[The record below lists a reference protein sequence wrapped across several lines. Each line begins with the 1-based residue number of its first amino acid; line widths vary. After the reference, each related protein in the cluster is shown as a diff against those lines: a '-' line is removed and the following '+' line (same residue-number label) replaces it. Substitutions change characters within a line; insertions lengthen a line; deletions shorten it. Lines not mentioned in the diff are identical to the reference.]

1 MTLASSLAATDNP
14 LALLLLG
21 TDCDRWS
28 PPASASPS
36 SAQAALQQT
45 QCVPRSL
52 SLSSSSSPKWGLGLR
67 EQALTQCAHP
77 DQQHLPA
84 IAHNTD
90 TLDLVALYSRS
101 LSSAQQLQLEAARF
115 HSLAD
120 TVPQL
125 DLYSDDHPQHHSLA
139 TLLARDDLDAV
150 AVCLPIPHQ
159 PAVLL
164 ECLRAR
170 KHVLSEKPI
179 APTLDR
185 ALELVHEYERD
196 HAPNGV
202 HWLVAEQFP
211 HAAAWEKAR
220 QLVRDGKLGR
230 LVGFD
235 ADVFI
240 QPSLKAGA
248 TNWRRVPDYQGGCV
262 PLPSSLAF
270 LPLPRA
276 DPHAPSRAQLPPRRR
291 RSLFCRPATRSV
303 GHPYPDRPVAVSA
316 HVTQLDP
323 ALPPTDTLRAVLRTS
338 DPKLGGTLV
347 LSFGTPQPSDAKRYT
362 FRGTDA
368 VLTVDLGSNPRTV
381 LLTLVSAPPPPQR
394 GEDPLPPRKV
404 EIELP
409 AQTAVEAE
417 FAAFAATILGGGA
430 DSDAARAARERS
442 GPRAALRDLAA
453 VEAALRSGERGGER
467 VALKDLVGD
476 EAWEVK

>member
-1 MTLASSLAATDNP
+1 MDTRRIRI
-14 LALLLLG
+14 ALLG
-21 TDCDRWS
+21 AGGFAKD
-28 PPASASPS
+28 A
-36 SAQAALQQT
+36 
-45 QCVPRSL
+45 
-52 SLSSSSSPKWGLGLR
+52 
-67 EQALTQCAHP
+67 
-77 DQQHLPA
+77 HLPA

-101 LSSAQQLQLEAARF
+101 LNSARQLQQAAARF
-115 HSLAD
+115 NSLAS
-120 TVPQL
+120 TATQL
-125 DLYSDDHPQHHSLA
+125 DLYSDDHPDGHTLA

-150 AVCLPIPHQ
+150 ALCLPIPHQ
-159 PAVLL
+159 PAVIL
-164 ECLRAR
+164 ECLRAG

-179 APTLDR
+179 APTVKQALD
-185 ALELVHEYERD
+185 LVAEYERD
-196 HAPNGV
+196 HAPKGV

-220 QLVRDGKLGR
+220 QHVRDGKLGH

-248 TNWRRVPDYQGGCV
+248 TNWRRVPDYQGG
-262 PLPSSLAF
+262 F
-270 LPLPRA
+270 LLDGGVHFFAALRHVLSGTPTPTDL
-276 DPHAPSRAQLPPRRR
+276 
-291 RSLFCRPATRSV
+291 
-303 GHPYPDRPVAVSA
+303 VAVSA

-323 ALPPTDTLRAVLRTS
+323 ALPPTDTLRAVLHTS

-368 VLTVDLGSNPRTV
+368 SLTVDLGSNPRTV
-381 LLTLVSAPPPPQR
+381 LLTLVSAPPSPAK

-417 FAAFAATILGGGA
+417 FAAFAATILGEGGA
-430 DSDAARAARERS
+430 DSVAARAARERS

-453 VEAALRSGERGGER
+453 VEAALRSGERAGER
-467 VALKDLVGD
+467 VALRDLVGD

>member
-1 MTLASSLAATDNP
+1 MDTKRIRIALLGAGGFATD
-14 LALLLLG
+14 A
-21 TDCDRWS
+21 
-28 PPASASPS
+28 
-36 SAQAALQQT
+36 
-45 QCVPRSL
+45 
-52 SLSSSSSPKWGLGLR
+52 
-67 EQALTQCAHP
+67 
-77 DQQHLPA
+77 HLPA

-101 LSSAQQLQLEAARF
+101 LKSAQQLQQAAARF
-115 HSLAD
+115 SSLAA
-120 TVPQL
+120 TSSHL
-125 DLYSDDHPQHHSLA
+125 DLYSDDHPNKHNLA
-139 TLLARDDLDAV
+139 TLLARPDLDAV
-150 AVCLPIPHQ
+150 AVCLPILHQ
-159 PAVLL
+159 PAVIL
-164 ECLRAR
+164 ECLRAG

-179 APTLDR
+179 APTVHR
-185 ALELVHEYERD
+185 ALELVAEYERD
-196 HAPNGV
+196 HAPRGV

-220 QLVRDGKLGR
+220 QLVRDAKLGR

-248 TNWRRVPDYQGGCV
+248 TNWRRVPDYQGG
-262 PLPSSLAF
+262 F
-270 LPLPRA
+270 LLDGGVHFFAALRHVLSGTPTPTDL
-276 DPHAPSRAQLPPRRR
+276 
-291 RSLFCRPATRSV
+291 
-303 GHPYPDRPVAVSA
+303 VAVSA

-323 ALPPTDTLRAVLRTS
+323 HLPPTDTLRAVLHTS

-381 LLTLVSAPPPPQR
+381 LLTLVSASPAPSRP

-417 FAAFAATILGGGA
+417 FAAFAHSILADTGA
-430 DSDAARAARERS
+430 DSDAARAARDRS

-467 VALKDLVGD
+467 VSLRDLVGD
-476 EAWEVK
+476 EVWEVK